1 MAQQESNKNS
11 LNQIKS
17 MAKEIMNDRIE
28 KLLSFLREMSLPPP
42 PPPTVPSPSQSRS
55 QCSLDDDGMS
65 TKLFSEMSKEELH
78 EETHKI
84 VISMFSSLRSLVGA
98 SVGKGTK
105 KN

>member
-11 LNQIKS
+11 LNEIKS

-42 PPPTVPSPSQSRS
+42 PPPTVPSPSQWSS

-65 TKLFSEMSKEELH
+65 TNLFSEMSKEELH

>member
-11 LNQIKS
+11 LNEIKS

-42 PPPTVPSPSQSRS
+42 PPPTVSSPSQWSS

-65 TKLFSEMSKEELH
+65 TNLFSEMSKEELH

>member
-11 LNQIKS
+11 LNEIKS

-28 KLLSFLREMSLPPP
+28 KLLSFLREMSLLPP
-42 PPPTVPSPSQSRS
+42 PPPTVPSPSQWSS

-65 TKLFSEMSKEELH
+65 TNLFSEMSKEELH

>member
-11 LNQIKS
+11 LNEIKS

-65 TKLFSEMSKEELH
+65 TNLFSEMSKEELH

>member
-11 LNQIKS
+11 LNEIKS

-78 EETHKI
+78 EETRKI